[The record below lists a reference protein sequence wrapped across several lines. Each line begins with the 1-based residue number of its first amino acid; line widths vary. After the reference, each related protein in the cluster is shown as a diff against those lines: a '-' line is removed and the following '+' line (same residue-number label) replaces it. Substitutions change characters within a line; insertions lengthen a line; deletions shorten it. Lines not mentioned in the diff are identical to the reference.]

1 MRRESV
7 VRKVREFPSAR
18 GIRRLII
25 CILICIYVYVHI
37 YIYIYI
43 CIYIYIIWMD
53 WLYVY
58 IYIYIYIYISTAP
71 FFLVS
76 GMKHPSLPMCFSS
89 RRRIP
94 DPSLG
99 RLTSFRV
106 RCGSSRTLRLS
117 YSNGVI
123 WARVRFHLRTTRPAN
138 RTLLIIILL
147 LLLLLKLKLTH
158 NIHQIYK
165 ISQRGR
171 CVDATANRCLAD
183 ERVSFSTSARGA
195 RSALLFVF
203 ILYYYY

>member
-1 MRRESV
+1 MNEEG
-7 VRKVREFPSAR
+7 VRGSKSSRVSLCTGDPQ
-18 GIRRLII
+18 IDYMYINMYI
-25 CILICIYVYVHI
+25 CICAYI
-37 YIYIYI
+37 YIYIYN
-43 CIYIYIIWMD
+43 MD
-53 WLYVY
+53 GLIVCV
-58 IYIYIYIYISTAP
+58 YIYIYISTAP

-147 LLLLLKLKLTH
+147 LLLLLLLKLKLTH